1 MNNHAPVE
9 PRARSSRFGTHTFT
23 ASTPSH
29 RRVMRLG
36 LPASHFHHGFIRDLQ
51 AAGLPA
57 LLSSRSGAIAAVTG
71 LCTFPLCLLPSLDL
85 LKYTS
90 FLGIGGILYTAA
102 FMCARISHY
111 APGTALH
118 AAVAPALQPS
128 FGGPQPF
135 GAMLASHKVFV
146 LLSIIATSYC
156 AHFIAPQVVSVVGC
170 IEHHRA
176 PFAPVIAAAPFL

>member
-1 MNNHAPVE
+1 
-9 PRARSSRFGTHTFT
+9 
-23 ASTPSH
+23 
-29 RRVMRLG
+29 MRPG
-36 LPASHFHHGFIRDLQ
+36 LPASHFHHCFIRDLQ

-128 FGGPQPF
+128 FSGPQPF